1 MTVDLEKE
9 FATYFEEL
17 ERCKKGHCYWAL
29 LHLLVIL
36 PDICAALET
45 DDGEAG
51 NGGPYRKWCKRH
63 FDRNRKFTP
72 EDRYAVRCM
81 LLHQGRTV
89 TGKGQYESYS
99 FVPTGDNL
107 HLRTQDFGPGQ
118 GINVTLV
125 VSRMAEET
133 VQAIRSWFAALQK
146 AENVRHLENVKK
158 HIRWL
163 VQEGKKIVPGTIVT
177 VPTTSSTGGF
187 SS

>member
-1 MTVDLEKE
+1 MTVADLERA
-9 FATYFEEL
+9 FATYFEEI
-17 ERCKKGHCYWAL
+17 ERCRKGHCYWAL

-36 PDICAALET
+36 PDICAALESNIGKAT
-45 DDGEAG
+45 GARYID
-51 NGGPYRKWCKRH
+51 WCNRYFSRDKR
-63 FDRNRKFTP
+63 FTP
-72 EDRYAVRCM
+72 EERYYVRCM

-89 TGKGQYESYS
+89 TGKGQYGSYS
-99 FVPTGDNL
+99 FVQTGDTL

-177 VPTTSSTGGF
+177 VPTTSSTWGF